1 MNDLGDLLGILERRL
16 KLEKK
21 CYKCGSANV
30 VKVVPASAAGI
41 PEIKKDIIE
50 GRSIISCCS
59 AGKAS
64 GSLYRCKDC
73 NFEWDHYFE
82 LGIQQQEKDHTMT
95 DEMKDQTMTEEMK
108 NQTMNDEIK
117 NQNKQQKKKWWEFSI
132 KGKVNKIEH

>member
-1 MNDLGDLLGILERRL
+1 M
-16 KLEKK
+16 EKK

-50 GRSIISCCS
+50 GRSVISCCS

-73 NFEWDHYFE
+73 NFEWDHYYE
-82 LGIQQQEKDHTMT
+82 LGIQQQEKEHTMT
-95 DEMKDQTMTEEMK
+95 DGIKDQTMT
-108 NQTMNDEIK
+108 DESMDQK
-117 NQNKQQKKKWWEFSI
+117 KQQKKKWW
-132 KGKVNKIEH
+132 KW